1 MAVVGLTEAAIDI
14 RGNLRGTRS
23 ICPAYTHG
31 MGENTAQT
39 ELLTAQAAQLVSMI
53 LAANTV
59 VVLTGAGVSTESG
72 LPDFRGSDGLWSAA
86 EFEEFAQIDTF
97 RRDPAVT
104 WRFYRDRV
112 HNMRGVQPNPGH
124 FALAELEQLGIVR
137 AIITQNVDG
146 LHTAAGSKHVLEM
159 HGSLRVAVCLACRTE
174 VGIQVAI
181 DDFDPEQGR
190 LPSCLVCPAHPVLK
204 PGVVLFGE
212 PMPPALDEALALLD
226 DCELLVVCGSTLQV
240 FPVAAMPRRVSST
253 GGRVAIVNMGETLY
267 PRVDLTID
275 AATGELLPLVV
286 EQLRS
291 SRRGTSAQPA

>member
-1 MAVVGLTEAAIDI
+1 MRMSENAAQ
-14 RGNLRGTRS
+14 R
-23 ICPAYTHG
+23 
-31 MGENTAQT
+31 
-39 ELLTAQAAQLVSMI
+39 ELLVAQAAQLVSMI

-104 WRFYRDRV
+104 WAFYRDRL
-112 HNMRGVQPNPGH
+112 HAMRGVQPNPGH

-146 LHTAAGSKHVLEM
+146 LHTVAGSQCVLEM
-159 HGSLRVAVCLACRTE
+159 HGSLRVAVCPSCRTE

-181 DDFDPEQGR
+181 DDFDPEQNR
-190 LPSCLVCPAHPVLK
+190 LPRCLVCPEHPVLK

-212 PMPPALDEALALLD
+212 PMPPALDAALAWAR
-226 DCELLVVCGSTLQV
+226 DCDLLVVCGSSLQV
-240 FPVAAMPRRVSST
+240 FPVAAMPEMVSDNH
-253 GGRVAIVNMGETLY
+253 GKVAIVNRGEIFY
-267 PRVDLTID
+267 PRADLTID

-286 EQLRS
+286 QQLKS
-291 SRRGTSAQPA
+291 SQPS